1 MGGLV
6 VNRFQN
12 KNVLVT
18 GAASGIGRATAVR
31 LAAEGARVFGLGR
44 DVAGLAE
51 TARLIVGSDRFTP
64 FTADLTHESSLV
76 AAVEAA
82 RTTMGSID
90 ILANIAGMTDRTPA
104 DAVTVEQLTGVFMV
118 NTIGPMLL
126 CREVI
131 PHLPDGSGVIVNVC
145 STAATQAHPGM
156 SGYASS
162 KAALLSY
169 SLSLAAELGER
180 RIRVVPISP
189 GGVRTPMMDGTI
201 GALDPTWYS
210 RLATLWHEPG
220 APEDLA
226 AAIAFAASADGAYLN
241 GAEMRVDGGARSAM

>member
-1 MGGLV
+1 M
-6 VNRFQN
+6 NRFDG

-44 DVAGLAE
+44 DGAGLEE
-51 TARLIVGSDRFTP
+51 TARQVGNAHRFVP
-64 FTADLTHESSLV
+64 CQADLTDEQSLV
-76 AAVEAA
+76 AAVESAM
-82 RTTMGSID
+82 TTLGSID
-90 ILANIAGMTDRTPA
+90 VLANVAGMTDMTPA
-104 DAVTVEQLTGVFMV
+104 DSVTVEQLTGVFMV
-118 NTIGPMLL
+118 NTFGPMIL

-156 SGYASS
+156 SGYAGS

-169 SLSLAAELGER
+169 SLSLAVELGPR

-189 GGVRTPMMDGTI
+189 GGVRTPMMNGTV
-201 GALDPTWYS
+201 GQLDRDWYP
-210 RLATLWHEPG
+210 RLSTLWKQPGEPQ
-220 APEDLA
+220 ELA
-226 AAIAFAASADGAYLN
+226 ATIAFAASADGAYLN
-241 GAEMRVDGGARSAM
+241 GSELRVDGGARSAM